1 MGAFLMRSFDL
12 YSVRVP
18 LTAESG
24 KALLNSTTNSLLHF
38 FKSQLR
44 IGKGFKVG
52 SRDHTVAEGTYA

>member
-1 MGAFLMRSFDL
+1 MGAFLMRYFNL
-12 YSVRVP
+12 YLVLVS

-52 SRDHTVAEGTYA
+52 SRDHAVAEGTYA